1 MRKQDL
7 IRVVAKQT
15 RQSEAQ
21 TTATINAT
29 IDAIQG
35 ALAEGEEVT
44 ISGFGSFRVV
54 ERAAREGRN
63 PRTGDKMTIG
73 ARKSPAFRAGTQ
85 LKRAVG
91 GDDAEGDEGEE

>member
-7 IRVVAKQT
+7 VRNVAKQT
-15 RQSEAQ
+15 NQSEAQ
-21 TTATINAT
+21 TTATLNAMV
-29 IDAIQG
+29 DVIQE
-35 ALAEGEEVT
+35 ALAQGEEVT

-91 GDDAEGDEGEE
+91 GDDAGDDE

>member
-7 IRVVAKQT
+7 VRAVAT
-15 RQSEAQ
+15 EANMTEAQ
-21 TTATINAT
+21 ASAAINAVFG
-29 IDAIQG
+29 AIQS
-35 ALAEGEEVT
+35 ALAEGDEVT

-63 PRTGDKMTIG
+63 PQTGATMQIA
-73 ARKSPAFRAGTQ
+73 ARKSPTFRPGTQ

-91 GDDAEGDEGEE
+91 DDAED

>member
-7 IRVVAKQT
+7 IRTVAKET
-15 RQSEAQ
+15 KQSEAQ
-21 TTATINAT
+21 TAATINAM

-35 ALAEGEEVT
+35 ALAQGEEVT

-91 GDDAEGDEGEE
+91 DDSDEE

>member
-7 IRVVAKQT
+7 IRVVARQT
-15 RQSEAQ
+15 NQSEAQ

-35 ALAEGEEVT
+35 ALAAGEEVT

-73 ARKSPAFRAGTQ
+73 PRRSPAFRAGTQ

-91 GDDAEGDEGEE
+91 DDGADEE

>member
-7 IRVVAKQT
+7 VRNVARPT
-15 RQSEAQ
+15 NQSEAQ
-21 TTATINAT
+21 TTATINAMV
-29 IDAIQG
+29 DVIQG
-35 ALAEGEEVT
+35 ALAQGEEVT

-85 LKRAVG
+85 LTRAVG
-91 GDDAEGDEGEE
+91 GDDAGDDDE

>member
-7 IRVVAKQT
+7 VRAVSNETKG
-15 RQSEAQ
+15 SEAQ
-21 TTATINAT
+21 ATAAVSAIFN
-29 IDAIQG
+29 AIQN
-35 ALAEGEEVT
+35 ALADGDEVT

-63 PRTGDKMTIG
+63 PQTGETMQIG
-73 ARKSPAFRAGTQ
+73 ARKSPTFRPGTQ

-91 GDDAEGDEGEE
+91 GD